1 MAIPGTNNQCNIHR
15 KVSDGMKEAT
25 KIMVLN
31 MVVLINM
38 KKTMVI
44 NL

>member
-1 MAIPGTNNQCNIHR
+1 MAIPGTNNHIHHNR